1 MKRLIV
7 IGARATGSSIAL
19 VRAALARQ
27 VAVTVITAPGHRLD
41 GAFPDGVET
50 VNLPPDA
57 AQLAA
62 WLRARFPDDLDTLRV
77 TTAHDTY
84 ARTAAWVA
92 DALGLP
98 GPDARHVAHAVSKSN
113 QKALLAEH
121 GIPAAQFV
129 AGTLA
134 APAALAV
141 AAEPLRFPVVVKPS
155 EGSASDGVRRCEDIA
170 EVRAQLAAL
179 ADAHADAQPDAVAH
193 ATERVV
199 IEEFLSGSEY
209 CVEYFDGR
217 YVGALRKLKRHGA
230 GFLERG
236 YTSELDLDADTLRA
250 LIDVGAR
257 ATAAAGLTWGP
268 VHLDCIVHDGVPHVI
283 ELNPRIAGSFICD
296 IVRDG
301 YGFNV
306 VEALLDKLDGRPV
319 AIPEL
324 FEPHA
329 YARAEFLLDSDPRA
343 WRFAQAGEL
352 HDGAVTI
359 SYGPQVLPDRERRA
373 FLYVRV
379 ALPVAD
385 PAHAAAG
392 PAAASVAG
400 GPGPGLGPALGP
412 VTQPTVSG

>member
-7 IGARATGSSIAL
+7 IGARATGSSVAL
-19 VRAALARQ
+19 VRAALARR

-41 GAFPDGVET
+41 GVFPDEVET
-50 VNLPPDA
+50 VNLEPDA
-57 AQLAA
+57 GQLAG
-62 WLRARFPDDLDTLRV
+62 WLRTRFPDEIGTLRV
-77 TTAHDTY
+77 TTAHATY

-113 QKALLAEH
+113 QKALLATH

-134 APAALAV
+134 APAALA
-141 AAEPLRFPVVVKPS
+141 AAAAPLRFPVVVKPS

-170 EVRAQLAAL
+170 EVRTQLDALVDAQ
-179 ADAHADAQPDAVAH
+179 ADAASLT
-193 ATERVV
+193 TERVV
-199 IEEFLSGSEY
+199 IEEFLEGSEY
-209 CVEYFDGR
+209 CVEYFDGH

-250 LIDVGAR
+250 LIDVGTR

-306 VEALLDKLDGRPV
+306 VEALLDKLDGRTV
-319 AIPEL
+319 VIPEL

-343 WRFAQAGEL
+343 WRFAQAGEID
-352 HDGAVTI
+352 DGAVRI

-379 ALPVAD
+379 ALPA
-385 PAHAAAG
+385 AHGSAEHAGSSVGRGDALRSTLAAAPSRYPEPSTG
-392 PAAASVAG
+392 KG
-400 GPGPGLGPALGP
+400 R
-412 VTQPTVSG
+412 

>member
-7 IGARATGSSIAL
+7 IGARATGSSLAL
-19 VRAALARQ
+19 VRGALARQ

-41 GAFPDGVET
+41 GVFPEGVET
-50 VNLPPDA
+50 INLEPDA
-57 AQLAA
+57 GQLAS
-62 WLRARFPDDLDTLRV
+62 WLRTRYPDEIDTLRV

-113 QKALLAEH
+113 QKALLAAH

-129 AGTLA
+129 TGTLA
-134 APAALAV
+134 APAALAAV
-141 AAEPLRFPVVVKPS
+141 AAPLRFPVVVKPS

-170 EVRAQLAAL
+170 EVRAQLDAL
-179 ADAHADAQPDAVAH
+179 AARQADAQSLAA
-193 ATERVV
+193 ECIV

-236 YTSELDLDADTLRA
+236 YTSELDLDAGTLRA
-250 LIDVGAR
+250 LIDVGTR

-301 YGFNV
+301 YGFNMA
-306 VEALLDKLDGRPV
+306 EALLDKLDGRPV
-319 AIPEL
+319 EIPEL
-324 FEPHA
+324 FDPQA
-329 YARAEFLLDSDPRA
+329 YARAEFLLDSDPGA
-343 WRFAQAGEL
+343 WRFAQAGEIR
-352 HDGAVTI
+352 DGTVTI
-359 SYGPQVLPDRERRA
+359 SYGPQVSPDRERRA

-379 ALPVAD
+379 ALPAAQD
-385 PAHAAAG
+385 SNETPAHPDSSTHET
-392 PAAASVAG
+392 PAAR
-400 GPGPGLGPALGP
+400 PII
-412 VTQPTVSG
+412 SG

>member
-7 IGARATGSSIAL
+7 IGARATGSSLAL
-19 VRAALARQ
+19 VRGALARQ
-27 VAVTVITAPGHRLD
+27 AAVTVITAPGHRLD
-41 GAFPDGVET
+41 GVFPAGVET
-50 VNLPPDA
+50 INLEPDA
-57 AQLAA
+57 GQLAG
-62 WLRARFPDDLDTLRV
+62 WLRTRYPDELDTLRV

-113 QKALLAEH
+113 QKALLATH
-121 GIPAAQFV
+121 GIPAAHFV
-129 AGTLA
+129 TGTLA
-134 APAALAV
+134 APAALA
-141 AAEPLRFPVVVKPS
+141 AAADPLRFPVVVKPS

-170 EVRAQLAAL
+170 EVRAQLDAL
-179 ADAHADAQPDAVAH
+179 AAGQADAQAR
-193 ATERVV
+193 ATERIV

-236 YTSELDLDADTLRA
+236 YTSELDLDAGTLRA
-250 LIDVGAR
+250 LIDVGSR

-306 VEALLDKLDGRPV
+306 VEALLDKLAGRPV
-319 AIPEL
+319 EIPDL

-343 WRFAQAGEL
+343 WRFAQAGEI
-352 HDGAVTI
+352 HDGTVTI

-379 ALPVAD
+379 ALPVAHGVEGA
-385 PAHAAAG
+385 PAHSGSSAHG
-392 PAAASVAG
+392 H
-400 GPGPGLGPALGP
+400 P
-412 VTQPTVSG
+412 VGQPTVSGQA

>member
-1 MKRLIV
+1 MKQLIV
-7 IGARATGSSIAL
+7 IGARATGSSLAL
-19 VRAALARQ
+19 VRAALARR

-41 GAFPDGVET
+41 GVFPDGVET
-50 VNLPPDA
+50 INLEPDA
-57 AQLAA
+57 GQLAG
-62 WLRARFPDDLDTLRV
+62 WLRARFPDELDTLRV

-98 GPDARHVAHAVSKSN
+98 GPDARHVALAVSKSN
-113 QKALLAEH
+113 QKALLAAH

-129 AGTLA
+129 TGTLG
-134 APAALAV
+134 APAALA
-141 AAEPLRFPVVVKPS
+141 AAAAPLRFPVVVKPS
-155 EGSASDGVRRCEDIA
+155 EGSASDGVRRCENSA
-170 EVRAQLAAL
+170 EVRTQLDALAAAQ
-179 ADAHADAQPDAVAH
+179 ADARAL

-199 IEEFLSGSEY
+199 VEEFLSGSEY

-236 YTSELDLDADTLRA
+236 YTSELDLGAGTLRA
-250 LIDVGAR
+250 LIDVGTR
-257 ATAAAGLTWGP
+257 ATEAAGLTWGP

-306 VEALLDKLDGRPV
+306 VEALLDKLDGGTV
-319 AIPEL
+319 TIPEL

-329 YARAEFLLDSDPRA
+329 YARAEFLLDSDPGA
-343 WRFAQAGEL
+343 WRFAQAGEIN
-352 HDGAVTI
+352 DGAVTI

-379 ALPVAD
+379 ALPAAQDVAEK
-385 PAHAAAG
+385 
-392 PAAASVAG
+392 
-400 GPGPGLGPALGP
+400 PGLSTDGGNN
-412 VTQPTVSG
+412 VQQPTLAG

>member
-7 IGARATGSSIAL
+7 IGARATGSSVAL
-19 VRAALARQ
+19 VRAALTRQ
-27 VAVTVITAPGHRLD
+27 LAVTVITAPGHRLD
-41 GAFPDGVET
+41 GVFPDAVET
-50 VNLPPDA
+50 VNLEPDA
-57 AQLAA
+57 GQLAG
-62 WLRARFPDDLDTLRV
+62 WLRTRFPDELDTLRV

-98 GPDARHVAHAVSKSN
+98 GPDARHVSHAVSKSN
-113 QKALLAEH
+113 QKALLAAH

-129 AGTLA
+129 TGTLA
-134 APAALAV
+134 APAALV
-141 AAEPLRFPVVVKPS
+141 AAAAPLRFPVVVKPS

-170 EVRAQLAAL
+170 GVRVQLDALAA
-179 ADAHADAQPDAVAH
+179 AQTDAQAL
-193 ATERVV
+193 ATERIV

-250 LIDVGAR
+250 LIEVGTR

-306 VEALLDKLDGRPV
+306 VEALLDKLDGRAV

-343 WRFAQAGEL
+343 WRFAQAGEIN
-352 HDGAVTI
+352 DGAVTL

-379 ALPVAD
+379 ALTAVHGLAE
-385 PAHAAAG
+385 HAGLSAGHIGAVRSTLGAA
-392 PAAASVAG
+392 PSPYPEPSAG
-400 GPGPGLGPALGP
+400 KVP
-412 VTQPTVSG
+412 

>member
-7 IGARATGSSIAL
+7 IGARATGSSLAL
-19 VRAALARQ
+19 VRGALARQ
-27 VAVTVITAPGHRLD
+27 AAVTVITAPAHRLD
-41 GAFPDGVET
+41 GVFPAGVET
-50 VNLPPDA
+50 INLEPDA
-57 AQLAA
+57 GQLAG
-62 WLRARFPDDLDTLRV
+62 WLRTRYPDEIDTLRV

-113 QKALLAEH
+113 QKALLAAH

-129 AGTLA
+129 TGTLA
-134 APAALAV
+134 APAALA
-141 AAEPLRFPVVVKPS
+141 AAADPLRFPVVVKPS
-155 EGSASDGVRRCEDIA
+155 EGSASDGVRRCKDIA
-170 EVRAQLAAL
+170 EVRAQLDAL
-179 ADAHADAQPDAVAH
+179 AAGQADAQAL

-236 YTSELDLDADTLRA
+236 YTSELDLDAGTLRA
-250 LIDVGAR
+250 LIDVGTR

-319 AIPEL
+319 EIPER
-324 FEPHA
+324 FEPQA
-329 YARAEFLLDSDPRA
+329 YAHAEFLLDSDPGA
-343 WRFAQAGEL
+343 WRFAQAGEI
-352 HDGAVTI
+352 HDGTVTI

-379 ALPVAD
+379 ALPVAHGVD
-385 PAHAAAG
+385 GAPAH
-392 PAAASVAG
+392 
-400 GPGPGLGPALGP
+400 PGSSAHGNP
-412 VTQPTVSG
+412 VGQHAVSGSP

>member
-7 IGARATGSSIAL
+7 IGARATGSSLAL
-19 VRAALARQ
+19 VRGALARQ
-27 VAVTVITAPGHRLD
+27 AAVTVITAPGHRLD
-41 GAFPDGVET
+41 GVFPTGVET
-50 VNLPPDA
+50 INLEPDA
-57 AQLAA
+57 GQLVG
-62 WLRARFPDDLDTLRV
+62 WLRTRYPDEIDTLRV

-98 GPDARHVAHAVSKSN
+98 GPDAHRVTHAVSKSN
-113 QKALLAEH
+113 QKALLAAH

-129 AGTLA
+129 TGTLA
-134 APAALAV
+134 APAALA
-141 AAEPLRFPVVVKPS
+141 AAADPLRFPVVVKPS

-170 EVRAQLAAL
+170 EVRAQLDAL
-179 ADAHADAQPDAVAH
+179 AAGQADAQAL

-236 YTSELDLDADTLRA
+236 YTSELDLDAGTLRA
-250 LIDVGAR
+250 LIDVGSR

-319 AIPEL
+319 DIPAL

-343 WRFAQAGEL
+343 WRFAQAGEI
-352 HDGAVTI
+352 HDGTVTI

-379 ALPVAD
+379 ALPVAHGVEGAPEQPGSSAHGNPVGQ
-385 PAHAAAG
+385 PA
-392 PAAASVAG
+392 
-400 GPGPGLGPALGP
+400 
-412 VTQPTVSG
+412 VSGSP

>member
-7 IGARATGSSIAL
+7 IGARATGSSVAL
-19 VRAALARQ
+19 VRGALARHA
-27 VAVTVITAPGHRLD
+27 AVTVITAPGHRLD
-41 GAFPDGVET
+41 GVFPAGVET
-50 VNLPPDA
+50 INLEPDA
-57 AQLAA
+57 GQLAG
-62 WLRARFPDDLDTLRV
+62 WLRTRFPDELDTLRV

-113 QKALLAEH
+113 QKALLAAH

-129 AGTLA
+129 TGTLA
-134 APAALAV
+134 APAALA
-141 AAEPLRFPVVVKPS
+141 AAAAPLRFPVVVKPS

-170 EVRAQLAAL
+170 GVRAQLDAL
-179 ADAHADAQPDAVAH
+179 AAAQTAAQTDAQAL

-301 YGFNV
+301 YGFDV
-306 VEALLDKLDGRPV
+306 AEALLDKLDGRAV
-319 AIPEL
+319 TIPEL

-352 HDGAVTI
+352 RDGAVTI
-359 SYGPQVLPDRERRA
+359 NYGPQVLPDRERRA
-373 FLYVRV
+373 FLYVRI
-379 ALPVAD
+379 ALPTAHD
-385 PAHAAAG
+385 AAGAPAHHG
-392 PAAASVAG
+392 ASVHATTVAQ
-400 GPGPGLGPALGP
+400 PA
-412 VTQPTVSG
+412 VSG

>member
-41 GAFPDGVET
+41 GVFPDGVET
-50 VNLPPDA
+50 VNLAPDA
-57 AQLAA
+57 GQLAG
-62 WLRARFPDDLDTLRV
+62 WLRAHFPDELDTLRV

-84 ARTAAWVA
+84 ARTAAGVA

-98 GPDARHVAHAVSKSN
+98 GPDARHVAYAVSKSN

-134 APAALAV
+134 APAALA
-141 AAEPLRFPVVVKPS
+141 AAAAPLRFPVVVKPS

-170 EVRAQLAAL
+170 AVRAQLDTLAAAAQADAAAL
-179 ADAHADAQPDAVAH
+179 

-199 IEEFLSGSEY
+199 IEEFLAGSEY

-250 LIDVGAR
+250 LIDVGTR

-306 VEALLDKLDGRPV
+306 VEALLDKLDGRTV
-319 AIPEL
+319 TIPEL

-329 YARAEFLLDSDPRA
+329 YARAEFLLDSDPGA
-343 WRFAQAGEL
+343 WRFARGGEID
-352 HDGAVTI
+352 DGAVRI

-379 ALPVAD
+379 ALPAAHGAAD
-385 PAHAAAG
+385 DAG
-392 PAAASVAG
+392 PAAERRELKSTTESA
-400 GPGPGLGPALGP
+400 
-412 VTQPTVSG
+412 

>member
-7 IGARATGSSIAL
+7 IGARATGSSLAL
-19 VRAALARQ
+19 VRGALARQ

-41 GAFPDGVET
+41 GVFPAGVET
-50 VNLPPDA
+50 INLEPDA
-57 AQLAA
+57 GQLAG
-62 WLRARFPDDLDTLRV
+62 WLRTRYPDEIDTLRV

-113 QKALLAEH
+113 QKALLAAH
-121 GIPAAQFV
+121 GIPSAQFV
-129 AGTLA
+129 TGTLA
-134 APAALAV
+134 APAALA
-141 AAEPLRFPVVVKPS
+141 AAADPLRFPVVVKPS
-155 EGSASDGVRRCEDIA
+155 EGSASDGVRRCESIA
-170 EVRAQLAAL
+170 EVRAQIDAL
-179 ADAHADAQPDAVAH
+179 ATGHADAQALS
-193 ATERVV
+193 TERVV

-209 CVEYFDGR
+209 CVEFFDGR

-236 YTSELDLDADTLRA
+236 YTSELDLDAGTLRA
-250 LIDVGAR
+250 LIDVGTR
-257 ATAAAGLTWGP
+257 ATSAAGLTWGP

-319 AIPEL
+319 EIPER

-343 WRFAQAGEL
+343 WRFAQAGEI
-352 HDGAVTI
+352 HDGTVTI

-379 ALPVAD
+379 ALPVAHGVD
-385 PAHAAAG
+385 GAPAH
-392 PAAASVAG
+392 
-400 GPGPGLGPALGP
+400 PGSSAHGNP
-412 VTQPTVSG
+412 VGQPTVSG

>member
-7 IGARATGSSIAL
+7 IGARATGSSLAL
-19 VRAALARQ
+19 VRGALARQ
-27 VAVTVITAPGHRLD
+27 AAVTVITAPGHRLD
-41 GAFPDGVET
+41 GVFPAGVET
-50 VNLPPDA
+50 INLEPDA
-57 AQLAA
+57 GQLAG
-62 WLRARFPDDLDTLRV
+62 WLRTRYPDALDTLRV

-113 QKALLAEH
+113 QKALLAAH

-129 AGTLA
+129 TGTLA
-134 APAALAV
+134 APAALA
-141 AAEPLRFPVVVKPS
+141 AAADPLRFPVVVKPS
-155 EGSASDGVRRCEDIA
+155 EGSASDGVRRCESIA
-170 EVRAQLAAL
+170 EVRAQLDAL
-179 ADAHADAQPDAVAH
+179 AAGQADAQAR

-236 YTSELDLDADTLRA
+236 YTSELDLDASTLRA
-250 LIDVGAR
+250 LIDVGSR

-301 YGFNV
+301 YGFNMA
-306 VEALLDKLDGRPV
+306 EALLDKLDGRPV
-319 AIPEL
+319 EIPAL

-343 WRFAQAGEL
+343 WRFAQAGEI
-352 HDGAVTI
+352 HDGTVTI

-379 ALPVAD
+379 ALPVAHGVD
-385 PAHAAAG
+385 GAPAH
-392 PAAASVAG
+392 
-400 GPGPGLGPALGP
+400 PGSSAHGHP
-412 VTQPTVSG
+412 VGQPTVSG

>member
-7 IGARATGSSIAL
+7 IGARATGSSVAL

-27 VAVTVITAPGHRLD
+27 VAVTVINAPGHRLD
-41 GAFPDGVET
+41 GVFPDGVET
-50 VNLPPDA
+50 VNLAPDA
-57 AQLAA
+57 GQLAG
-62 WLRARFPDDLDTLRV
+62 WLRARFPDEPDTLRV

-98 GPDARHVAHAVSKSN
+98 GPDARHVAYAVSKSN

-134 APAALAV
+134 APAALA
-141 AAEPLRFPVVVKPS
+141 AAAAPLRFPVVVKPS

-170 EVRAQLAAL
+170 AVRAQLDTLAAAAQADAPAL
-179 ADAHADAQPDAVAH
+179 AS
-193 ATERVV
+193 ERVV
-199 IEEFLSGSEY
+199 IEEFLTGSEY

-250 LIDVGAR
+250 LIDVGTR

-268 VHLDCIVHDGVPHVI
+268 VHLDCIMHDGVPHVI

-306 VEALLDKLDGRPV
+306 VEALLDKLDGKAV
-319 AIPEL
+319 TIPEL

-352 HDGAVTI
+352 DDGAVRI

-379 ALPVAD
+379 ALPAGHGSAD
-385 PAHAAAG
+385 SP
-392 PAAASVAG
+392 ASVAERDSG
-400 GPGPGLGPALGP
+400 VQPTLAAAPSPYPGLQPAK
-412 VTQPTVSG
+412 

>member
-7 IGARATGSSIAL
+7 IGARATGSSLAL
-19 VRAALARQ
+19 VRGALARQ

-41 GAFPDGVET
+41 GVFPEGVET
-50 VNLPPDA
+50 VNLEPDA
-57 AQLAA
+57 GQLAG
-62 WLRARFPDDLDTLRV
+62 WLRTRYPDEIDTLRV

-113 QKALLAEH
+113 QKALLAAH

-129 AGTLA
+129 TGTLA
-134 APAALAV
+134 APATLA
-141 AAEPLRFPVVVKPS
+141 AAADPLRFPVVVKPS

-170 EVRAQLAAL
+170 EVRAQLDAL
-179 ADAHADAQPDAVAH
+179 AAGQADAQAR

-236 YTSELDLDADTLRA
+236 YTSELDLDAGTLRA
-250 LIDVGAR
+250 LIDVGSR

-301 YGFNV
+301 YGFNIA
-306 VEALLDKLDGRPV
+306 EALLDKLDGRPV
-319 AIPEL
+319 DIPEL
-324 FEPHA
+324 FEPQA

-343 WRFAQAGEL
+343 WRFAQAGEIR
-352 HDGAVTI
+352 DGTVTI

-379 ALPVAD
+379 ALPVAHGVDDAPVPPGASAHGD
-385 PAHAAAG
+385 PVG
-392 PAAASVAG
+392 Q
-400 GPGPGLGPALGP
+400 
-412 VTQPTVSG
+412 TTVSG

>member
-27 VAVTVITAPGHRLD
+27 VAVTVITAPGHHLD
-41 GAFPDGVET
+41 GVFPDGVET
-50 VNLPPDA
+50 VNLAPDA
-57 AQLAA
+57 GPLAD
-62 WLRARFPDDLDTLRV
+62 WLRARFPDELDTLRV

-98 GPDARHVAHAVSKSN
+98 GPDAQHVAYAVSKSN

-134 APAALAV
+134 APAALA
-141 AAEPLRFPVVVKPS
+141 AAAAPLRFPVVVKPS

-170 EVRAQLAAL
+170 AVRAQLDTLAAAAAQ
-179 ADAHADAQPDAVAH
+179 ADAPAL

-199 IEEFLSGSEY
+199 IEEFLAGSEY

-217 YVGALRKLKRHGA
+217 YVGTLRKLKRHGA

-250 LIDVGAR
+250 LIDVGTR

-306 VEALLDKLDGRPV
+306 VEALLDKLDGRTV
-319 AIPEL
+319 TIPEL

-329 YARAEFLLDSDPRA
+329 YARAEFLLDSDPGA
-343 WRFAQAGEL
+343 WRFARGGEID
-352 HDGAVTI
+352 DGAVRI

-379 ALPVAD
+379 ALPA
-385 PAHAAAG
+385 AHSAANDAG
-392 PAAASVAG
+392 PAAERRELKSTTESA
-400 GPGPGLGPALGP
+400 
-412 VTQPTVSG
+412 

>member
-50 VNLPPDA
+50 VNLAPDA
-57 AQLAA
+57 GQLAG
-62 WLRARFPDDLDTLRV
+62 WLRTRFADEIGTLRV

-134 APAALAV
+134 APAALA
-141 AAEPLRFPVVVKPS
+141 AAADPLRFPVVVKPS

-170 EVRAQLAAL
+170 EVRAQLDTLAA
-179 ADAHADAQPDAVAH
+179 AHGDAQSL

-199 IEEFLSGSEY
+199 VEEFLSGSEY

-250 LIDVGAR
+250 LIDVGTR

-306 VEALLDKLDGRPV
+306 VEALLDKLDGRDV
-319 AIPEL
+319 AIPDL

-343 WRFAQAGEL
+343 WRFAQAGEID
-352 HDGAVTI
+352 DGAVTI

-379 ALPVAD
+379 ALPA
-385 PAHAAAG
+385 AHDAHGAPGSPGAAARSDN
-392 PAAASVAG
+392 AAR
-400 GPGPGLGPALGP
+400 
-412 VTQPTVSG
+412 PTVSG

>member
-7 IGARATGSSIAL
+7 IGARATGSSVAL
-19 VRAALARQ
+19 VRAALTRQ
-27 VAVTVITAPGHRLD
+27 LAVTVITAPGHRLD
-41 GAFPDGVET
+41 GVFPDAVET
-50 VNLPPDA
+50 VNLEPDA
-57 AQLAA
+57 GQLAG
-62 WLRARFPDDLDTLRV
+62 WLRTRFADELDTLRV

-113 QKALLAEH
+113 QKALLAAH

-129 AGTLA
+129 TGTLA
-134 APAALAV
+134 APAALA
-141 AAEPLRFPVVVKPS
+141 AAADPLRFPVVVKPS

-170 EVRAQLAAL
+170 GVRAQLDAL
-179 ADAHADAQPDAVAH
+179 AAAQTDAQAL
-193 ATERVV
+193 ATERIV

-250 LIDVGAR
+250 LIEVGTR

-306 VEALLDKLDGRPV
+306 VEALLDKLDGRTV

-343 WRFAQAGEL
+343 WRFAQAGEID
-352 HDGAVTI
+352 DGAVTL

-379 ALPVAD
+379 ALPAVHGLAE
-385 PAHAAAG
+385 HAGFSAGQGGVVRSTLGAAPSPYPEPSTG
-392 PAAASVAG
+392 KVP
-400 GPGPGLGPALGP
+400 
-412 VTQPTVSG
+412 

>member
-7 IGARATGSSIAL
+7 IGARATGSSLAL
-19 VRAALARQ
+19 VRAALARR

-50 VNLPPDA
+50 INLEPDA
-57 AQLAA
+57 GQLAG
-62 WLRARFPDDLDTLRV
+62 WLRARFPDELDTLRV

-113 QKALLAEH
+113 QKALLAAH

-129 AGTLA
+129 TGTLG
-134 APAALAV
+134 APAALA
-141 AAEPLRFPVVVKPS
+141 AAADPLRFPVVVKPS
-155 EGSASDGVRRCEDIA
+155 EGSASDGVRRCENIA
-170 EVRAQLAAL
+170 EVRTQLDALAAAQTDARAL
-179 ADAHADAQPDAVAH
+179 AM
-193 ATERVV
+193 ERVV
-199 IEEFLSGSEY
+199 VEEFLSGSEY

-236 YTSELDLDADTLRA
+236 YTSELDLGAGTLRA
-250 LIDVGAR
+250 LIDVGTR

-306 VEALLDKLDGRPV
+306 VESLLDKLDGRTV
-319 AIPEL
+319 TIPEL

-329 YARAEFLLDSDPRA
+329 YARAEFLLDSDPGA
-343 WRFAQAGEL
+343 WRFAQAGEIN
-352 HDGAVTI
+352 DGAVTI

-379 ALPVAD
+379 ALPAARDVAKK
-385 PAHAAAG
+385 
-392 PAAASVAG
+392 
-400 GPGPGLGPALGP
+400 PGLSTDGGN
-412 VTQPTVSG
+412 VQQPTLAG

>member
-7 IGARATGSSIAL
+7 IGARATGSSLAL

-27 VAVTVITAPGHRLD
+27 VAVTVVTAPGHRLD
-41 GAFPDGVET
+41 GVFPDGVET
-50 VNLPPDA
+50 INLEPDA
-57 AQLAA
+57 GQLAG
-62 WLRARFPDDLDTLRV
+62 WLRTRFQGELDTLRV

-113 QKALLAEH
+113 QKALLAAH

-129 AGTLA
+129 TGTLG
-134 APAALAV
+134 APAALA
-141 AAEPLRFPVVVKPS
+141 AAAAPLRFPVVVKPS

-170 EVRAQLAAL
+170 EVRAQLDAL
-179 ADAHADAQPDAVAH
+179 AAAQTDARTL

-250 LIDVGAR
+250 LIDVGTR

-306 VEALLDKLDGRPV
+306 VDALLDKLDGRTV
-319 AIPEL
+319 TIPEL

-343 WRFAQAGEL
+343 WRFAQAGEIN
-352 HDGAVTI
+352 DGAVTI

-379 ALPVAD
+379 AS
-385 PAHAAAG
+385 
-392 PAAASVAG
+392 PAAHEVAKR
-400 GPGPGLGPALGP
+400 PGSSTDSGD
-412 VTQPTVSG
+412 VRQPTPAG

>member
-7 IGARATGSSIAL
+7 IGARATGSSLAL
-19 VRAALARQ
+19 VRGALARQ

-41 GAFPDGVET
+41 GVFPAGVET
-50 VNLPPDA
+50 INLEPDA
-57 AQLAA
+57 GQLAG
-62 WLRARFPDDLDTLRV
+62 WLRTRYPDEIDTLRV

-113 QKALLAEH
+113 QKALLAAH
-121 GIPAAQFV
+121 GIPSAQFV
-129 AGTLA
+129 TGTLA
-134 APAALAV
+134 APAALA
-141 AAEPLRFPVVVKPS
+141 AAADPLRFPVVVKPS
-155 EGSASDGVRRCEDIA
+155 EGSASDGVRRCESIA
-170 EVRAQLAAL
+170 EVRAQIDAL
-179 ADAHADAQPDAVAH
+179 ATGHADSQALS
-193 ATERVV
+193 TERVV

-209 CVEYFDGR
+209 CVEFFDGR

-236 YTSELDLDADTLRA
+236 YTSELDLDAGTLRA
-250 LIDVGAR
+250 LIDVGTR
-257 ATAAAGLTWGP
+257 ATSAAGLTWGP

-319 AIPEL
+319 EIPER

-343 WRFAQAGEL
+343 WRFAQAGEI
-352 HDGAVTI
+352 HDGTVTI

-379 ALPVAD
+379 ALPVAHGVD
-385 PAHAAAG
+385 GAPAH
-392 PAAASVAG
+392 
-400 GPGPGLGPALGP
+400 PGSSAHGNP
-412 VTQPTVSG
+412 VGQPTVSG

>member
-7 IGARATGSSIAL
+7 IGARATGSSVAL

-27 VAVTVITAPGHRLD
+27 VAVTIITAPGHRLD
-41 GAFPDGVET
+41 GAFPDSVET
-50 VNLPPDA
+50 VNLASDA

-62 WLRARFPDDLDTLRV
+62 WLRARFPDELDTLRV

-113 QKALLAEH
+113 QKALLAER

-134 APAALAV
+134 APAALAA

-170 EVRAQLAAL
+170 EVRAQLDAL
-179 ADAHADAQPDAVAH
+179 AAAQADAASR

-250 LIDVGAR
+250 LIDVGTR
-257 ATAAAGLTWGP
+257 ATVAAGLTWGP
-268 VHLDCIVHDGVPHVI
+268 VHLDCIVRDGVPHVI

-306 VEALLDKLDGRPV
+306 VDALLDKLDGRPV

-329 YARAEFLLDSDPRA
+329 YARAEFLLDSDPGA

-379 ALPVAD
+379 ALPAAH
-385 PAHAAAG
+385 PEHAASG
-392 PAAASVAG
+392 PAATSAVG
-400 GPGPGLGPALGP
+400 GPVA
-412 VTQPTVSG
+412 QPSISG

>member
-7 IGARATGSSIAL
+7 IGARATGSSLAL

-41 GAFPDGVET
+41 GVFPDGVET
-50 VNLPPDA
+50 VNLAPDA
-57 AQLAA
+57 GQLAG
-62 WLRARFPDDLDTLRV
+62 WLRTRFPDEIDTLRV

-113 QKALLAEH
+113 QKALLAAH
-121 GIPAAQFV
+121 GLPAAQFV

-134 APAALAV
+134 APAALA
-141 AAEPLRFPVVVKPS
+141 AAAAPLRFPVVVKPS

-170 EVRAQLAAL
+170 EVRAQLDAL
-179 ADAHADAQPDAVAH
+179 AAAQTDAQSL

-209 CVEYFDGR
+209 CIEYFDGR
-217 YVGALRKLKRHGA
+217 YVGALRKLKRHGT

-250 LIDVGAR
+250 LIDVGTR

-319 AIPEL
+319 AIPAL

-329 YARAEFLLDSDPRA
+329 YARAEFLLDSDPGA
-343 WRFAQAGEL
+343 WRFAQAGEIN
-352 HDGAVTI
+352 DGAVTI

-373 FLYVRV
+373 FLYVCV
-379 ALPVAD
+379 ALPVAHD
-385 PAHAAAG
+385 AAEQPGSSTGIGNVARPTLAG
-392 PAAASVAG
+392 
-400 GPGPGLGPALGP
+400 
-412 VTQPTVSG
+412 

>member
-7 IGARATGSSIAL
+7 IGARATGSSLAL
-19 VRAALARQ
+19 VRGALARQ

-41 GAFPDGVET
+41 GVFPEGVET
-50 VNLPPDA
+50 INLEPDA
-57 AQLAA
+57 GQLAG
-62 WLRARFPDDLDTLRV
+62 WLRTRYPDEIDTLRV

-113 QKALLAEH
+113 QKALLAAH

-129 AGTLA
+129 TGTLA
-134 APAALAV
+134 APTTLAA
-141 AAEPLRFPVVVKPS
+141 AADPLRFPVVVKPS

-170 EVRAQLAAL
+170 EVRAQLDAL
-179 ADAHADAQPDAVAH
+179 AAGQADAQAL

-236 YTSELDLDADTLRA
+236 YTSELDLDAGTLRA
-250 LIDVGAR
+250 LIDVGSR

-301 YGFNV
+301 YGFNIA
-306 VEALLDKLDGRPV
+306 EALLDKLDGRPV
-319 AIPEL
+319 DIPEL
-324 FEPHA
+324 FEPQA

-343 WRFAQAGEL
+343 WRFAQAGEIR
-352 HDGAVTI
+352 DGTVTI

-379 ALPVAD
+379 ALPVAHGVD
-385 PAHAAAG
+385 GAPVPPGASAHG
-392 PAAASVAG
+392 N
-400 GPGPGLGPALGP
+400 P
-412 VTQPTVSG
+412 VGQTTVSG

>member
-7 IGARATGSSIAL
+7 IGARATGSSLAL

-27 VAVTVITAPGHRLD
+27 VAVTVVTAPGHRLD
-41 GAFPDGVET
+41 GVFPDGVET
-50 VNLPPDA
+50 INLEPDA
-57 AQLAA
+57 GQLAG
-62 WLRARFPDDLDTLRV
+62 WLRTRFPDELDTLRV

-98 GPDARHVAHAVSKSN
+98 GPDARHVAHTVSKSN
-113 QKALLAEH
+113 QKSLLAAH

-129 AGTLA
+129 TGTLG
-134 APAALAV
+134 APAALA
-141 AAEPLRFPVVVKPS
+141 AAADPLRFPVVVKPS

-170 EVRAQLAAL
+170 EVRAQLDAL
-179 ADAHADAQPDAVAH
+179 AAAQADARVLT
-193 ATERVV
+193 TERVV
-199 IEEFLSGSEY
+199 VEEFLSGSEY

-250 LIDVGAR
+250 LIDVGTR

-306 VEALLDKLDGRPV
+306 VEALLDKLDGRTV
-319 AIPEL
+319 TIPEL

-329 YARAEFLLDSDPRA
+329 YARAEFLLDSDPGA
-343 WRFAQAGEL
+343 WRFAQAGEIN
-352 HDGAVTI
+352 DGAVTI

-379 ALPVAD
+379 ALPTAQDVAEK
-385 PAHAAAG
+385 
-392 PAAASVAG
+392 
-400 GPGPGLGPALGP
+400 PGLSTDGGD
-412 VTQPTVSG
+412 VQQPTLAG

>member
-7 IGARATGSSIAL
+7 IGARATGSSLAL

-27 VAVTVITAPGHRLD
+27 VAVTVVTAPGHRLA

-50 VNLPPDA
+50 INLEPDA
-57 AQLAA
+57 GQLAG
-62 WLRARFPDDLDTLRV
+62 WLRARFPDEIDTLRV

-113 QKALLAEH
+113 QKALLAAH

-129 AGTLA
+129 TGTLG
-134 APAALAV
+134 APAALA
-141 AAEPLRFPVVVKPS
+141 AAADPLRFPVVVKPS
-155 EGSASDGVRRCEDIA
+155 EGSASDGVRRCETIA
-170 EVRAQLAAL
+170 EVRAQLDAL
-179 ADAHADAQPDAVAH
+179 AAARVDAQSL

-199 IEEFLSGSEY
+199 VEEFLSGSEY

-217 YVGALRKLKRHGA
+217 YIGALRKLKRHGA

-250 LIDVGAR
+250 LIDVGTR

-301 YGFNV
+301 YGFDV
-306 VEALLDKLDGRPV
+306 VDALLDKLDGRTV
-319 AIPEL
+319 TIPEL

-329 YARAEFLLDSDPRA
+329 YARAEFLLDSDPGA
-343 WRFAQAGEL
+343 WRFAQAGEID
-352 HDGAVTI
+352 DGKVAI

-373 FLYVRV
+373 FLYMRV

-385 PAHAAAG
+385 DAAEKPG
-392 PAAASVAG
+392 SSTDSRDVA
-400 GPGPGLGPALGP
+400 
-412 VTQPTVSG
+412 QPTPAG

>member
-7 IGARATGSSIAL
+7 IGARATGSSLAL
-19 VRAALARQ
+19 VRGALARQ
-27 VAVTVITAPGHRLD
+27 VAVTVITAPGHSLD
-41 GAFPDGVET
+41 GVFPDGVET
-50 VNLPPDA
+50 IHLEPDA
-57 AQLAA
+57 ALLAG
-62 WLRARFPDDLDTLRV
+62 WLRARYPDEIDTLRV

-113 QKALLAEH
+113 QKALLAAH

-129 AGTLA
+129 TGTLA
-134 APAALAV
+134 ARAALA
-141 AAEPLRFPVVVKPS
+141 AAAAPLRFPVVVKPS

-170 EVRAQLAAL
+170 DVRAQLDAL
-179 ADAHADAQPDAVAH
+179 AAARAAVRADAQAL
-193 ATERVV
+193 ATERIV
-199 IEEFLSGSEY
+199 IEEFLGGSEY

-217 YVGALRKLKRHGA
+217 YVGAMRKLKRHGA

-236 YTSELDLDADTLRA
+236 YTSELDLDTPTLRA
-250 LIDVGAR
+250 LIDVGTR

-301 YGFNV
+301 YGFDV
-306 VEALLDKLDGRPV
+306 AEALLDKLDGRPV
-319 AIPEL
+319 AIPER
-324 FEPHA
+324 FEPLA
-329 YARAEFLLDSDPRA
+329 YARAEFLLDSDPGA
-343 WRFAQAGEL
+343 WRFAQAGEIR
-352 HDGAVTI
+352 DGTVTI

-379 ALPVAD
+379 ALPL
-385 PAHAAAG
+385 AHDVHETPELPGSSAHL
-392 PAAASVAG
+392 ASVA
-400 GPGPGLGPALGP
+400 PPA
-412 VTQPTVSG
+412 VSG

>member
-7 IGARATGSSIAL
+7 IGARATGSSVAL
-19 VRAALARQ
+19 VRGALARHA
-27 VAVTVITAPGHRLD
+27 AVTVITAPGHRLD
-41 GAFPDGVET
+41 GVFPAGVET
-50 VNLPPDA
+50 INLEPDA
-57 AQLAA
+57 GQLAG
-62 WLRARFPDDLDTLRV
+62 WLRTRYPDELDTLRV

-92 DALGLP
+92 NALGLP

-113 QKALLAEH
+113 QKALLAAH

-129 AGTLA
+129 TGTLA
-134 APAALAV
+134 APAALAT
-141 AAEPLRFPVVVKPS
+141 AAAPLRFPVVVKPS

-170 EVRAQLAAL
+170 GVRAQLDAL
-179 ADAHADAQPDAVAH
+179 AAAQTAAQTDAQAL

-209 CVEYFDGR
+209 CIEYFDGR

-236 YTSELDLDADTLRA
+236 YTSELDLDEDTLRA

-301 YGFNV
+301 YGFDV
-306 VEALLDKLDGRPV
+306 AEALLDKLDGRAV
-319 AIPEL
+319 TIPEL

-352 HDGAVTI
+352 RDGAVTI
-359 SYGPQVLPDRERRA
+359 NYGPQVLPDRERRA
-373 FLYVRV
+373 FLYVRI
-379 ALPVAD
+379 ALPTAHD
-385 PAHAAAG
+385 AAGAPAHHGASAHATTVAQ
-392 PAAASVAG
+392 PA
-400 GPGPGLGPALGP
+400 
-412 VTQPTVSG
+412 VSG

>member
-27 VAVTVITAPGHRLD
+27 AAVTVITAPGHRLD
-41 GAFPDGVET
+41 GVFPDGVET
-50 VNLPPDA
+50 VNLEPDA
-57 AQLAA
+57 DTLAG
-62 WLRARFPDDLDTLRV
+62 WLRARFPDATRTLRV

-98 GPDARHVAHAVSKSN
+98 GPDARRVAHAVSKSN
-113 QKALLAEH
+113 QKALLAAH

-129 AGTLA
+129 TGTLA
-134 APAALAV
+134 APAALA
-141 AAEPLRFPVVVKPS
+141 AAAAALRFPVVVKPS
-155 EGSASDGVRRCEDIA
+155 EGSASDGVRRCEDPA
-170 EVRAQLAAL
+170 EVRAQLDAL
-179 ADAHADAQPDAVAH
+179 AAGEADETARAAG
-193 ATERVV
+193 RIVV
-199 IEEFLSGSEY
+199 EEFLAGSEY

-217 YVGALRKLKRHGA
+217 YVGAIRKLKRHGA

-236 YTSELDLDADTLRA
+236 YTSELDLDAGTLRA

-257 ATAAAGLTWGP
+257 ATAAAGLAWGP

-301 YGFNV
+301 YGFDV
-306 VEALLDKLDGRPV
+306 VEALLDKLDDRPV
-319 AIPEL
+319 AIPDL

-329 YARAEFLLDSDPRA
+329 YARAEFLLDSDPGA
-343 WRFAQAGEL
+343 WRFAQAGTIR
-352 HDGAVTI
+352 DGAVTL

-379 ALPVAD
+379 ALPVAHET
-385 PAHAAAG
+385 PAPRGASARE
-392 PAAASVAG
+392 ASVG
-400 GPGPGLGPALGP
+400 QQVFTG
-412 VTQPTVSG
+412 

>member
-41 GAFPDGVET
+41 GVFPDGVET
-50 VNLPPDA
+50 VNLAPDA
-57 AQLAA
+57 GQLAG
-62 WLRARFPDDLDTLRV
+62 WLRARFPDELDTLRV

-98 GPDARHVAHAVSKSN
+98 GPDARHVAYAVSKSN
-113 QKALLAEH
+113 QKSLLAEH

-134 APAALAV
+134 APAALA
-141 AAEPLRFPVVVKPS
+141 AAAAPLRFPVVVKPS

-170 EVRAQLAAL
+170 AVRAQLDTLAAAAQ
-179 ADAHADAQPDAVAH
+179 ADAPEL

-199 IEEFLSGSEY
+199 IEEFLAGSEY

-250 LIDVGAR
+250 LIDVGTR

-268 VHLDCIVHDGVPHVI
+268 LHLDCIVHDGVPHVI

-306 VEALLDKLDGRPV
+306 VEALLDKLDGRTV
-319 AIPEL
+319 TIPEL

-352 HDGAVTI
+352 DDGAVRI

-379 ALPVAD
+379 ALPAGHGS
-385 PAHAAAG
+385 ANGAGAAAERRESKSTTES
-392 PAAASVAG
+392 A
-400 GPGPGLGPALGP
+400 
-412 VTQPTVSG
+412 

>member
-19 VRAALARQ
+19 VRAALARE

-41 GAFPDGVET
+41 GVFPDGVET
-50 VNLPPDA
+50 VNLAPDA
-57 AQLAA
+57 GPLAG
-62 WLRARFPDDLDTLRV
+62 WLRAHFPDELDTLRV

-98 GPDARHVAHAVSKSN
+98 GPDARHVAYAVSKSN

-134 APAALAV
+134 APAALA
-141 AAEPLRFPVVVKPS
+141 AAADPLRFPVVVKPS

-170 EVRAQLAAL
+170 AVRAQLDTLAAAAQ
-179 ADAHADAQPDAVAH
+179 ADAPEL

-199 IEEFLSGSEY
+199 IEEFLAGSEY

-250 LIDVGAR
+250 LIDVGTR

-306 VEALLDKLDGRPV
+306 VEALLDKLDGRTV
-319 AIPEL
+319 TIPEL

-329 YARAEFLLDSDPRA
+329 YARAEFLLDSDPGA
-343 WRFAQAGEL
+343 WRFARGGEID
-352 HDGAVTI
+352 DGAVRI

-379 ALPVAD
+379 ALPA
-385 PAHAAAG
+385 AHSAANDAG
-392 PAAASVAG
+392 PAAERRELKSTTESA
-400 GPGPGLGPALGP
+400 
-412 VTQPTVSG
+412 

>member
-7 IGARATGSSIAL
+7 IGARATGSSLAL
-19 VRAALARQ
+19 VRGALARQ
-27 VAVTVITAPGHRLD
+27 VAVTVITAPGHHLD
-41 GAFPDGVET
+41 GVFPEGVET
-50 VNLPPDA
+50 INLEPDA
-57 AQLAA
+57 GQLAG
-62 WLRARFPDDLDTLRV
+62 WLRTRYPDEIDTLRV

-113 QKALLAEH
+113 QKALLAAH

-129 AGTLA
+129 TGTLA
-134 APAALAV
+134 APATLA
-141 AAEPLRFPVVVKPS
+141 AAADPLRFPVVVKPS

-170 EVRAQLAAL
+170 EVRAQLDAL
-179 ADAHADAQPDAVAH
+179 AAGQADAQAR

-236 YTSELDLDADTLRA
+236 YTSELDLDAGTLRA
-250 LIDVGAR
+250 LIDVGSR

-301 YGFNV
+301 YGFNIA
-306 VEALLDKLDGRPV
+306 EALLDKLDGRPV
-319 AIPEL
+319 DIPER
-324 FEPHA
+324 FEPQA

-343 WRFAQAGEL
+343 WRFAQAGEIR
-352 HDGAVTI
+352 DGTVTI

-379 ALPVAD
+379 ALPVAHGVDDAPVPPGESAHGD
-385 PAHAAAG
+385 PVG
-392 PAAASVAG
+392 Q
-400 GPGPGLGPALGP
+400 
-412 VTQPTVSG
+412 TTVSG

>member
-7 IGARATGSSIAL
+7 IGARATGSSVAL

-27 VAVTVITAPGHRLD
+27 LAVTVITAPGHRLD
-41 GAFPDGVET
+41 GVFPDAVET
-50 VNLPPDA
+50 VNLEPDA
-57 AQLAA
+57 GQLAG
-62 WLRARFPDDLDTLRV
+62 WLRTRFPGELDTLRV

-113 QKALLAEH
+113 QKALLAAH

-129 AGTLA
+129 TGTLA
-134 APAALAV
+134 APAALAT
-141 AAEPLRFPVVVKPS
+141 AADPLRFPVVVKPS

-170 EVRAQLAAL
+170 EVRAQLDAL
-179 ADAHADAQPDAVAH
+179 AAAQADAQSL

-236 YTSELDLDADTLRA
+236 YTSELDLDGGTLRA
-250 LIDVGAR
+250 LIDVGTR

-306 VEALLDKLDGRPV
+306 VEALLDKLDGRAV
-319 AIPEL
+319 TIPEL

-329 YARAEFLLDSDPRA
+329 YARAEFLLESDPGA

-352 HDGAVTI
+352 NDGAVTL

-379 ALPVAD
+379 ALPVARGS
-385 PAHAAAG
+385 AEHAGSSAG
-392 PAAASVAG
+392 RNEG
-400 GPGPGLGPALGP
+400 I
-412 VTQPTVSG
+412 QPTVVEASSFLEPSTGKVG

>member
-7 IGARATGSSIAL
+7 IGARATGSSLAL

-41 GAFPDGVET
+41 GVFPDGVET
-50 VNLPPDA
+50 INLEPDA
-57 AQLAA
+57 GQLAG
-62 WLRARFPDDLDTLRV
+62 WLRTRFPDELDTLRV

-113 QKALLAEH
+113 QKALLAAH

-129 AGTLA
+129 TGTLG
-134 APAALAV
+134 APAALAA

-155 EGSASDGVRRCEDIA
+155 EGSASDGVRRCADIA
-170 EVRAQLAAL
+170 EVRAQLDAL
-179 ADAHADAQPDAVAH
+179 AAAQTDARTL

-199 IEEFLSGSEY
+199 VEEFLSGSEY

-250 LIDVGAR
+250 LIDVGTR

-306 VEALLDKLDGRPV
+306 VEALLDKLDGRTV
-319 AIPEL
+319 TIPER

-329 YARAEFLLDSDPRA
+329 YARAEFLLDSDPGA
-343 WRFAQAGEL
+343 WRFAQAGEID
-352 HDGAVTI
+352 DGSVAI

-379 ALPVAD
+379 ALPAAQDVANK
-385 PAHAAAG
+385 
-392 PAAASVAG
+392 
-400 GPGPGLGPALGP
+400 PGSSTDSGD
-412 VTQPTVSG
+412 VRQPTLAG